1 MGSSMRNSYMT
12 RVCVAVFAVV
22 AFSAIA
28 VTSSATAAVVFLL
41 AEWLRNGVGITET
54 LLALGEGEVLL
65 ENKNAPV
72 IKKPASL
79 TCSGGG
85 VGSVGVDGADEIT
98 ELLTLTETLVSATPL
113 SGTGFSCTKGAGDEV
128 CEAGSKVWPTN
139 LPWLSR
145 LMLWEEGGV
154 TGFVD
159 LLTPHTGG
167 GNLGWYIECKT
178 SLVTLSEECAE
189 SESAVEV
196 VNGFGGGV
204 ESNDS
209 EAFTLLMELKLGLCT
224 GNNEETGVLA
234 GSGGLISLPGG
245 GNLTVSSEG

>member
-1 MGSSMRNSYMT
+1 MT
-12 RVCVAVFAVV
+12 RVCVALFAVV
-22 AFSAIA
+22 AVSAIV
-28 VTSSATAAVVFLL
+28 VTSSAAGAVVFLL
-41 AEWLRNGVGITET
+41 AEWLVNGNSISET

-113 SGTGFSCTKGAGDEV
+113 SGTGFSCIKGVGDEV

-139 LPWLSR
+139 LPWLTR

-159 LLTPHTGG
+159 LLAPHTGG

-178 SLVTLSEECAE
+178 PLVTLSEECAE
-189 SESAVEV
+189 SESAVEERNV
-196 VNGFGGGV
+196 TGGV
-204 ESNDS
+204 ESIDS

>member
-1 MGSSMRNSYMT
+1 MT
-12 RVCVAVFAVV
+12 GVCVALFAVV

-28 VTSSATAAVVFLL
+28 VASSATAAVVFLL
-41 AEWLRNGVGITET
+41 AEWLRNGVSITET

-79 TCSGGG
+79 TCSGIG

-98 ELLTLTETLVSATPL
+98 ELLTLTEALVSATPL
-113 SGTGFSCTKGAGDEV
+113 SGTAFSCTKGVGDEV

-139 LPWLSR
+139 LPWLTR

-178 SLVTLSEECAE
+178 PLVTLSEECSAP
-189 SESAVEV
+189 ESAVEE
-196 VNGFGGGV
+196 VNVSGGV

-209 EAFTLLMELKLGLCT
+209 EAFTLLMELPLGLCT
-224 GNNEETGVLA
+224 GNNEETATLA
-234 GSGGLISLPGG
+234 GSGLASLPGG
-245 GNLTVSSEG
+245 GALTVSSEG